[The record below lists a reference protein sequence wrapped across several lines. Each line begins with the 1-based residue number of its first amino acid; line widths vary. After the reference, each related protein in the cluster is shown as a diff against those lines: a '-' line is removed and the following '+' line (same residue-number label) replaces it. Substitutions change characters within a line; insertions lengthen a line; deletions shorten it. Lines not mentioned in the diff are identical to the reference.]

1 MTTSGDAIQ
10 GYPEAPI
17 FGDIRITPDGGFAMK
32 MFNRT
37 GAPTIKGQL
46 VQADPDTDNGAI
58 LTPTNGDD
66 TIGVFLDDGIADDAY
81 AWVVW
86 GGLAYVA
93 FEDNVAAAHGNW
105 VATGATESGYAR
117 TQPAPPALGVAAHFE
132 EVGHCLE
139 SVAAGGAGTHIL
151 AKCAIH
157 FN

>member
-1 MTTSGDAIQ
+1 MAMGDEGIH
-10 GYPEAPI
+10 GLPEAPI
-17 FGDIRITPDGGFAMK
+17 FGDARITKDGGFAMK

-37 GAPTIKGQL
+37 GAPTVRGQL
-46 VQADPDTDNGAI
+46 VQSDPATDNGAI
-58 LTPTNGDD
+58 LTAINGDD

-93 FEDNVAAAHGNW
+93 FEDNVAAVHGNW
-105 VATGATESGYAR
+105 VGTGAAETGYAR
-117 TQPAPPALGVAAHFE
+117 TQPAPPAVGAAAHFE
-132 EVGHCLE
+132 EIGHCLE
-139 SVAAGGAGTHIL
+139 SVPAGGAGTHIL